1 MTSLRI
7 RPIKR
12 AQSVPPAPPVLPPG
26 EVLTI
31 AQVAAALAKT
41 LAIDHRIGVT
51 VWLQRGIEAGR
62 IRSVRVL
69 GVPHLP
75 RAEALR
81 LINGGRADVQA

>member
-1 MTSLRI
+1 MKPRHP
-7 RPIKR
+7 RPPK
-12 AQSVPPAPPVLPPG
+12 PTAPTLPPG

-31 AQVAAALAKT
+31 AQVAEALAQR
-41 LAIDHRIGVT
+41 LSIDHRLGVAA
-51 VWLQRGIEAGR
+51 WIIRGIEAGR

-81 LINGGRADVQA
+81 LLTGGRADVQA

>member
-1 MTSLRI
+1 MTTPRI
-7 RPIKR
+7 RPSKST
-12 AQSVPPAPPVLPPG
+12 QSPAPTSPTLPPG
-26 EVLTI
+26 SVLTI
-31 AQVAAALAKT
+31 AQVAEVLAQT
-41 LAIDHRIGVT
+41 LAIDHRLGVT
-51 VWLQRGIEAGR
+51 AWLQRGIEARR